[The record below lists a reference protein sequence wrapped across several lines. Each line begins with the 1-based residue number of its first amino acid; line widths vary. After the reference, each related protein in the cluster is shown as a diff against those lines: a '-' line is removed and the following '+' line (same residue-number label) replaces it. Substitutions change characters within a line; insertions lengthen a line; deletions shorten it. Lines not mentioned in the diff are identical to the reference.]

1 MTSSSPPSRRVPSPE
16 KLLARLEKR
25 LKNSELH
32 RAELEELMDGSQ
44 AFQRRV
50 ITDIEASKAK
60 IEQLYASLEAEQ
72 ERTEQLLRSIM
83 PESIAAE
90 LKASGRVRPRHVKS
104 ATVMFTDFVDF
115 TNSTENM
122 DPVALVG
129 MLDRY
134 YGAFDEI
141 VAKHNVEKVKTI
153 GDAYMTV
160 AGDLDGTGNADHVAA
175 TCAAATE
182 IMAYVRSGL
191 AHVQTDEIAG
201 WALRIGIH
209 TGPISSGVVGTK
221 RLSFDI
227 WGDTVNTAARMASAC
242 DADAILLSADTAAL
256 LNDPDRVAQHSDIQA
271 KGKGML
277 KAFRLITP

>member
-1 MTSSSPPSRRVPSPE
+1 MDTNTPHKASDPE
-16 KLLARLEKR
+16 KQIKLLEKKLARSVLR
-25 LKNSELH
+25 QT
-32 RAELEELMDGSQ
+32 ELEELMDGST

-50 ITDIEASKAK
+50 ITDIEAQKAK

-72 ERTEQLLRSIM
+72 ARTEQLLRSIM
-83 PESIAAE
+83 PETIAEE
-90 LKASGRVRPRHVKS
+90 LKASGRVRPRHIAS

-115 TNSTENM
+115 TKSTERM

-134 YGAFDEI
+134 YGAFDDI
-141 VAKHNVEKVKTI
+141 VARHGVEKVKTI

-160 AGDLDGTGNADHVAA
+160 AGDLNGSGEIDHAAA
-175 TCAAATE
+175 TCAAAIE
-182 IMAYVRSGL
+182 ILEYVRGNHAKSAAG
-191 AHVQTDEIAG
+191 EIAG

-227 WGDTVNTAARMASAC
+227 WGDTVNTAARMVSAC
-242 DADAILLSADTAAL
+242 EPDTVLLSAQTVRL
-256 LNDPDRVAQHSDIQA
+256 LGPDKQVEQRANIQA
-271 KGKGML
+271 KGKGTL
-277 KAFRLITP
+277 QAYRLITS